1 MTNKLNL
8 VPFGQ
13 SRRISLRILSTLDP
27 RSKKVTSST
36 DLQHKSIYSEESNIT
51 TAKSIVIFDVSNPP
65 ISVLCIHLI
74 KPY

>member
-8 VPFGQ
+8 VLFGQ
-13 SRRISLRILSTLDP
+13 SRRTFLRILSTLDP
-27 RSKKVTSST
+27 RSEKVTLST

-51 TAKSIVIFDVSNPP
+51 TAKSIVTFDVSNPP